1 MKLLLRI
8 ALIEILVVMSLGQAA
23 RAPMAYELYSW
34 QKPAGTWNFCLVP
47 SPSGVNVTAEQVF
60 SGPCHI
66 PSVGDLKR
74 RISVLP
80 ERATVIWLDRFTGTG
95 QASGKGGKL
104 GYPSSKVVMDV
115 KHEAESHNVK
125 IEMSSDEGKP

>member
-1 MKLLLRI
+1 MRSLIGI
-8 ALIEILVVMSLGQAA
+8 AIVGMLAVMSMGQAA
-23 RAPMAYELYSW
+23 HPPMAYELYSW
-34 QKPAGTWNFCLVP
+34 QKPAGAWNFCLVP

-60 SGPCHI
+60 GGQCLI

-80 ERATVIWLDRFTGTG
+80 ELATVIWLDRFTGTG

-104 GYPSSKVVMDV
+104 GYPPSKVVMDV
-115 KHEAESHNVK
+115 KREAESRK
-125 IEMSSDEGKP
+125 IKLEMSFSAQLP